1 MTKLRYWLAFCL
13 ITATGMLSCRNN
25 NNKTTTDNAAEDP
38 LAANRDTSVNPADDF
53 FEYAN
58 GGWIKKHPIPDAYSA
73 YGIAYLVRDDL
84 QLRLKAINEAAVNNP
99 KDPIARKIAAFW
111 KSGMDTANINRQ
123 GITAL
128 RQLTGNIDDIHDRA
142 SLLSAMALLHSVQVP
157 VLLDID
163 VEQDA
168 KNSDVMALY
177 LSQGGLGLPNR
188 DYYFD
193 TDAQT
198 TKIRNEYPR
207 HISRMLQL
215 AGADSLKALQ
225 AASAIMNIETQ
236 LARASRKLEA
246 LRDPYANYNKYKTA
260 TIKPQLSPEIDWDE
274 WLSNMGIRDV
284 DSVIVG
290 QPEFLKAV
298 NNLLKTVSWED
309 WKSYLKFH
317 LLSSLAPYLSNDF
330 VQEDFHFY
338 SQMLSGVQQQKE
350 RWKQVLDAEE
360 GAMGEALGRLFV
372 QENFDAVAKKRYED
386 LVEKIREALKI
397 RIQNLDWMSPDTK
410 AKALDKLAGMRK
422 KVGYPDKWKDFSEM
436 NIAEQPYV
444 LNIIA
449 ARHWWHNYEFSK
461 LGKPVD
467 REEWDMTPQTYNAY
481 YNPLNNEIV
490 LPAGIFT
497 IPGKKDSELDDALV
511 YGYAA
516 ASTIGHEITHGF
528 DDEGRR
534 YDAEGNLNNWWTPE
548 DEAQF
553 NRRAQVMVEQFNAFE
568 PLPGKHIN
576 GQATLGENIAD
587 LGGVLLGWDA
597 FTQTE
602 QYKKG
607 VPINGLSP
615 AQRFFLGYSLGWL
628 YDIRE
633 ESLAQRLLTD
643 VHSPAKYRVN
653 GPFRNVPAFY
663 ETFQLKSGDGM
674 YVPDSARVKIW

>member
-1 MTKLRYWLAFCL
+1 MKCRYWLAFSL
-13 ITATGMLSCRNN
+13 VMATGMLSCRDNPA
-25 NNKTTTDNAAEDP
+25 TTTDNATEDL

-58 GGWIKKHPIPDAYSA
+58 GGWIKNHPIPEAYSA

-84 QLRLKAINEAAVNNP
+84 QLRLKAINEAAVENP
-99 KDPIARKIAAFW
+99 HDPITQKIAAFW
-111 KSGMDTANINRQ
+111 KSGMDTVNINRQ
-123 GITAL
+123 SISAL
-128 RQLTGNIDDIHDRA
+128 RQLTGRIDDINDRA
-142 SLLSAMALLHSVQVP
+142 SLMTNIALLHTVQVP
-157 VLLDID
+157 VLLDVD
-163 VEQDA
+163 VDQDA
-168 KNSDVMALY
+168 KNSNVMALY

-198 TKIRNEYPR
+198 TKIRNEYPH

-215 AGADSLKALQ
+215 AGIDSLSARK

-246 LRDPYANYNKYKTA
+246 LRDPYANYNKYKT
-260 TIKPQLSPEIDWDE
+260 TDIKARLSPEIDWE
-274 WLSNMGIRDV
+274 GWLSGMGIRHV

-298 NNLLKTVSWED
+298 NDLLKTVSLED

-317 LLSSLAPYLSNDF
+317 LLSSMAPYLSSDF
-330 VQEDFHFY
+330 VQEDFRFY
-338 SQMLSGVQQQKE
+338 SQMLSGIQQQKE

-360 GAMGEALGRLFV
+360 NAMGEALGRLFV
-372 QENFDAVAKKRYED
+372 QENFDSTAKKRYEH
-386 LVEKIREALKI
+386 LVEAIRAALKN
-397 RIQNLDWMSPDTK
+397 RIEKSDWMSQDTK
-410 AKALDKLAGMRK
+410 TKAIHKLQTMRK
-422 KVGYPDKWKDFSEM
+422 KVGYPDKWKDFSGM
-436 NIAEQPYV
+436 SISEQPYV
-444 LNIIA
+444 MNIIA
-449 ARHWWHNYEFSK
+449 ARRWWHDYEFSK
-461 LGKPVD
+461 LGMPVD

-497 IPGKKDSELDDALV
+497 VPGKKDSELDDALV

-568 PLPGKHIN
+568 PLLGKHIN

-597 FTQTE
+597 FTETE

-607 VPINGLSP
+607 IPINGLSP

-628 YDIRE
+628 YHLRE

-663 ETFQLKSGDGM
+663 ETFPVQPGDGM